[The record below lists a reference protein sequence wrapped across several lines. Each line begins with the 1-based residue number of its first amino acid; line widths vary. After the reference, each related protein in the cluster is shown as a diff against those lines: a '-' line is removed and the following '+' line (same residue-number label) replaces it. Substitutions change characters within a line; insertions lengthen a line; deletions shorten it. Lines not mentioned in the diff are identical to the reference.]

1 MTTPLAH
8 VGGASLEPLQLGPA
22 LAVAVLYAL
31 RCRKLADTGRAV
43 PRWRQVSFY
52 AGMALCVGAVASP
65 LGHLSDE
72 LLLAHMAEHLLIADL
87 GALLLVLGLTGPLI
101 APLLRVRWIDRLR
114 VLAHPAV
121 ALPLWAANLYLWHL
135 PAAYEG
141 ALRDT
146 GLHALEH
153 ATFLF
158 FGANM
163 WMALFGPLPVPAW
176 FGNFARLVYVV
187 AVRLI
192 GAVLGNVFVWSGS
205 VFYDFY
211 APGEAHWGISPVAD
225 QNVAGAIMMVEGSIV
240 TICLFGWL
248 FLRSAREGE
257 ERQELL
263 DLAVAQGVELT
274 EERAARAVR
283 AGRGRDLRRRLET
296 ASEGPEPEGA
306 RR

>member
-1 MTTPLAH
+1 MIVPLAH
-8 VGGASLEPLQLGPA
+8 VGGVSLEPLQLAPA
-22 LAVAVLYAL
+22 LGVVALYWL
-31 RCRKLADTGRAV
+31 RCRGLARTPRAV
-43 PRWRQVSFY
+43 PRARQASFY
-52 AGMALCVGAVASP
+52 LGMALVVGAVASP

-72 LLLAHMAEHLLIADL
+72 LLLAHMAEHLLIGDL
-87 GALLLVLGLTGPLI
+87 GTLFIVLGLTGPLI

-121 ALPLWAANLYLWHL
+121 ALPLWAVNLYLWHL

-141 ALRDT
+141 ALRHT
-146 GLHALEH
+146 ELHAVQH

-163 WMALFGPLPVPAW
+163 WMALFGPLPTPAW
-176 FGNFARLVYVV
+176 FGNFARLVYII

-192 GAVLGNVFVWSGS
+192 GGVLGNVFVWSGS

-211 APGEAHWGISPVAD
+211 GPGEAHWSVSPLTD

-248 FLRSAREGE
+248 FLRSAREGD
-257 ERQELL
+257 ERQALL
-263 DLAVAQGVELT
+263 DLAVERGVELS

-283 AGRGRDLRRRLET
+283 AGRGTELRRRLER
-296 ASEGPEPEGA
+296 ASEG
-306 RR
+306 R

>member
-1 MTTPLAH
+1 MILPLAH
-8 VGGASLEPLQLGPA
+8 VGGASLEPLQIVP
-22 LAVAVLYAL
+22 AVAFAGLYGL
-31 RCRKLADTGRAV
+31 RCRALGGTGRAV
-43 PRWRQVSFY
+43 PRWRQASFY
-52 AGMALCVGAVASP
+52 TGTALCVAAVASP

-72 LLLAHMAEHLLIADL
+72 LLLAHMAEHLLIADI

-141 ALRDT
+141 ALRHS

-158 FGANM
+158 FGVNM
-163 WMALFGPLPVPAW
+163 WMALFGPLPVPTW
-176 FGNFARLVYVV
+176 FGNFARLAYIVG
-187 AVRLI
+187 VRLI
-192 GAVLGNVFVWSGS
+192 GAVLGNVFVWSGT

-211 APGEAHWGISPVAD
+211 APGEAHWDISPVAD
-225 QNVAGAIMMVEGSIV
+225 QNVAGGIMMVEGSIV
-240 TICLFGWL
+240 TICLFAWL
-248 FLRSAREGE
+248 FLRSAREGD

-263 DLAVAQGVELT
+263 DLAAAQGVELS
-274 EERAARAVR
+274 EARAARAVR
-283 AGRGRDLRRRLET
+283 AGRGTDLRRRLEG
-296 ASEGPEPEGA
+296 ASDG
-306 RR
+306 R

>member
-1 MTTPLAH
+1 MNLPLAH

-22 LAVAVLYAL
+22 FAIAGLYGL
-31 RCRKLADTGRAV
+31 RCRALSGTSRAV
-43 PRWRQVSFY
+43 PRWRQASFY
-52 AGMALCVGAVASP
+52 VGTALCVVAVASP

-72 LLLAHMAEHLLIADL
+72 LLLAHMAEHLLIADI

-121 ALPLWAANLYLWHL
+121 ALPLWAVNLYLWHL

-141 ALRDT
+141 ALRDS

-163 WMALFGPLPVPAW
+163 WMALFGPLPTPAW
-176 FGNFARLVYVV
+176 FGNFARLLYVV
-187 AVRLI
+187 GVRLP
-192 GAVLGNVFVWSGS
+192 GAVLGNVFVWSGT

-211 APGEAHWGISPVAD
+211 APGEAHWDISAVAD

-240 TICLFGWL
+240 TICLFAWL
-248 FLRSAREGE
+248 FLRSAREGD

-263 DLAVAQGVELT
+263 DLAVAQGVELS

-283 AGRGRDLRRRLET
+283 AGRGTELRRRLEG
-296 ASEGPEPEGA
+296 ASGGP
-306 RR
+306 

>member
-1 MTTPLAH
+1 MIFPLAH
-8 VGGASLEPLQLGPA
+8 VGGASLEPLQLAPA
-22 LAVAVLYAL
+22 FAFAALYGL
-31 RCRKLADTGRAV
+31 RCRALAGTGRAV
-43 PRWRQVSFY
+43 PRWRQACFY
-52 AGMALCVGAVASP
+52 AGTALCVAAVASP
-65 LGHLSDE
+65 LGHLADE
-72 LLLAHMAEHLLIADL
+72 LLLAHMAEHLLIADI

-101 APLLRVRWIDRLR
+101 APFLRVRWIDRLR

-141 ALRDT
+141 ALRHS
-146 GLHALEH
+146 GLHAVEH
-153 ATFLF
+153 AAFLF
-158 FGANM
+158 FGVNM
-163 WMALFGPLPVPAW
+163 WMALFGPLPMPAW
-176 FGNFARLVYVV
+176 FANFARLAYVV
-187 AVRLI
+187 GVRLI

-211 APGEAHWGISPVAD
+211 APGEAHWGISPLAD

-263 DLAVAQGVELT
+263 DLAVSQGIDLT

-283 AGRGRDLRRRLET
+283 AGRGRELRQRLEGT
-296 ASEGPEPEGA
+296 PGG
-306 RR
+306 R

>member
-1 MTTPLAH
+1 MNLPLAH

-22 LAVAVLYAL
+22 FAFAGLYGL
-31 RCRKLADTGRAV
+31 RCRALAGSPRAV
-43 PRWRQVSFY
+43 PRWRQACFY
-52 AGMALCVGAVASP
+52 VGTALCVAAVASP

-72 LLLAHMAEHLLIADL
+72 LLLAHMAEHLLIADI

-121 ALPLWAANLYLWHL
+121 ALPLWAVNLYLWHL

-141 ALRDT
+141 ALRDS
-146 GLHALEH
+146 GLHAFEH

-163 WMALFGPLPVPAW
+163 WMALFGPLPTPTW
-176 FGNFARLVYVV
+176 FGNFARLIYVIG
-187 AVRLI
+187 VRLI
-192 GAVLGNVFVWSGS
+192 GAVLGNVFVWSGT

-211 APGEAHWGISPVAD
+211 APGEAHWGISAVAD

-240 TICLFGWL
+240 TICLFAWL
-248 FLRSAREGE
+248 FLRSAREGD

-263 DLAVAQGVELT
+263 DLAVAQGVELS

-283 AGRGRDLRRRLET
+283 AGRGTELRRRLEG
-296 ASEGPEPEGA
+296 ASGG
-306 RR
+306 R

>member
-1 MTTPLAH
+1 MIVPLAH
-8 VGGASLEPLQLGPA
+8 VGGATLEPLQLVPA
-22 LAVAVLYAL
+22 LGIAALYWM
-31 RCRKLADTGRAV
+31 RCRALAPSHRAV
-43 PRWRQVSFY
+43 PGWRQACFY
-52 AGMALCVGAVASP
+52 VGMALCVGAVASP

-101 APLLRVRWIDRLR
+101 APLLRVGWIDRLR

-141 ALRDT
+141 ALRHS

-153 ATFLF
+153 AAFLF
-158 FGANM
+158 FGVNM
-163 WMALFGPLPVPAW
+163 WMALFGPLPTPSW
-176 FGNFARLVYVV
+176 FGNFARLAYVV
-187 AVRLI
+187 AVRLV
-192 GAVLGNVFVWSGS
+192 GAVLGNVFAWSGT

-211 APGEAHWGISPVAD
+211 APGEAHWGISALAD

-248 FLRSAREGE
+248 FLRSAR
-257 ERQELL
+257 
-263 DLAVAQGVELT
+263 D
-274 EERAARAVR
+274 ARAVR
-283 AGRGRDLRRRLET
+283 AGRGTELRRRV
-296 ASEGPEPEGA
+296 EGA
-306 RR
+306 